1 MVRPS
6 RGYRSNRVPW
16 FTWIKEAERLAIEKK
31 NPAIE
36 IRQSVLA
43 FAPESVAFIKVEFN
57 FYVNVNGGCFWIIGY
72 NVFMLGIEYNV
83 YFTD

>member
-43 FAPESVAFIKVEFN
+43 FAPESVAFIKV
-57 FYVNVNGGCFWIIGY
+57 
-72 NVFMLGIEYNV
+72 
-83 YFTD
+83 